1 MKTGAIAALQLL
13 ALSHIADSAILPV
26 QHLGTRGQDRETQ
39 QEFEDTTTR
48 YKQSGLC
55 RLYLDSTDKTRDGL
69 GTCAHKC
76 GDLVG
81 RAIEKDISKS
91 PECTTSGDNVPAI
104 LDPQGD
110 RYTPG
115 ECVCDVPMVNQMVD
129 EILLPLPVVTDIGC
143 PIVYRAFDAILDVGP
158 AAIPD
163 EEAPM
168 DIGMNASIQAAKTI
182 SDSGKE
188 ADSFLDWFDQPCE
201 VGNYTD
207 VISKIFNPLC
217 DAKDPANPDD
227 ESKTSKD
234 KDKRSPRGG
243 FGKALGKTVGKLVPG
258 MTKPAPAPPKP
269 AAAAPKPAAPKPAAP
284 KPAAPKPAAPK
295 PANPKP
301 TKANDAAPPKASSKP
316 AQTAENNGE
325 ASKAGE
331 KPGSAAESKT
341 DPLGADPTSA
351 NEAEVA
357 ADPTAKVAPADQLA
371 GNNPLAA
378 NGGSPQANA
387 ADSQELGGTNSLAA
401 TQDSPL
407 ANAAG
412 SQEPGGSD
420 SLAATQDSPLANTAG
435 SQELGG
441 TNSLAAT
448 QDSPLANTAGSQE
461 LGGTNSLAATQDSP
475 LANAAG
481 SQEPGGSDSLA
492 ATQDSPLA
500 NAAGPQELGGS
511 DSLAA
516 TQDSPV
522 AELEGSY
529 PQAATQNNPLAD
541 TASSQELGG
550 SDSLA
555 ATEDNLL
562 AGGSQQLG
570 GSGSLAGDSQQLGEI
585 DSLAGGSQQ
594 LGGSDSL
601 TGGSQQPGGSD
612 SLAGGSQQLGGSDS
626 LAGGSQQLGG
636 SDSLTGGSQQLGVDN
651 TLATEQGAEAA
662 VADGSISDNTGSL
675 LRRAKAAGSAQQATA
690 PKAAAGSA
698 QHATSPKVAGSG
710 QQGTAPKAFAGSAQQ
725 ATAPK
730 VAGSAQ
736 QDSIP
741 NAAGSAQQATAPK
754 VAGSAQQDSIPNA
767 AGSAQQATAPKVAG
781 SAQQGSVPKAAGSA
795 QQASAP
801 KAAAGSAQLATAPKA
816 AAVGQG
822 DSSAPS
828 EATIKCTP
836 RPQDASVG
844 EATGTDVVKRAL
856 PELTMQHVPTLG
868 NSYVGFVETD
878 EDVDCAQLLQKAR
891 EGYNQIIQ
899 LPGIFNNNIV
909 VAALFLKNV
918 GVVVASKPRFSLDV
932 SAITVD
938 RELRRLA
945 QTYYPTYYNEVR
957 NRQHFT
963 STDSLAVWHAEDLA
977 LIYGALKWERE
988 TGNPPTTFDWGAQMV
1003 AYGIYYVGAHPGP
1016 KPPCGPV
1023 NEQAAEMQP
1032 SCSKVLRVLEV
1043 TAYFQK

>member
-1 MKTGAIAALQLL
+1 MKTGVIAALQLL

-39 QEFEDTTTR
+39 QEFEDTTAR
-48 YKQSGLC
+48 YKQSGRC
-55 RLYLDSTDKTRDGL
+55 RLYLDSTEKTRDGL

-91 PECTTSGDNVPAI
+91 PECTTPGDNVPAI

-129 EILLPLPVVTDIGC
+129 ETLLPLPVVTDIGC

-207 VISKIFNPLC
+207 VISKIFSPLC

-243 FGKALGKTVGKLVPG
+243 FGKALGKSVGKLVPG
-258 MTKPAPAPPKP
+258 MAEPAPAPPKP
-269 AAAAPKPAAPKPAAP
+269 AAAAP

-301 TKANDAAPPKASSKP
+301 TKANDAAPPKASSKS
-316 AQTAENNGE
+316 AQKAENTGE

-331 KPGSAAESKT
+331 KPGSAAETKT

-357 ADPTAKVAPADQLA
+357 AEPTANVAPADQLA

-387 ADSQELGGTNSLAA
+387 ADSQELGGSNSA

-412 SQEPGGSD
+412 S
-420 SLAATQDSPLANTAG
+420 
-435 SQELGG
+435 
-441 TNSLAAT
+441 
-448 QDSPLANTAGSQE
+448 
-461 LGGTNSLAATQDSP
+461 
-475 LANAAG
+475 
-481 SQEPGGSDSLA
+481 
-492 ATQDSPLA
+492 
-500 NAAGPQELGGS
+500 QELGGS

-529 PQAATQNNPLAD
+529 PQAATQNSPLAD

-555 ATEDNLL
+555 ATEDSLL

-570 GSGSLAGDSQQLGEI
+570 GSGSLAGDSQQLGESDSLAGGSQQLGES

-612 SLAGGSQQLGGSDS
+612 SLTGGSQQLGGSDS

-636 SDSLTGGSQQLGVDN
+636 SDSLPGGSQQLGVDN

-690 PKAAAGSA
+690 PKAGGSIRQGTAPKVAAGSA
-698 QHATSPKVAGSG
+698 QQASAPKAASGSAQQATSPKVAGSA
-710 QQGTAPKAFAGSAQQ
+710 QQGSVPKAAGSAQQASAPKAAAGSAQQ
-725 ATAPK
+725 ATTPK

-767 AGSAQQATAPKVAG
+767 AGSAQQATAPKIAG
-781 SAQQGSVPKAAGSA
+781 SAQQSSVPNAAGSA
-795 QQASAP
+795 QQATAP
-801 KAAAGSAQLATAPKA
+801 KVAAGSAQQGMAPEA
-816 AAVGQG
+816 AAVGQE

-828 EATIKCTP
+828 EAMIQCTLE
-836 RPQDASVG
+836 PQDASVG
-844 EATGTDVVKRAL
+844 EATDADLVKRAL
-856 PELTMQHVPTLG
+856 PELTMHHVSSLG

-899 LPGIFNNNIV
+899 LPGVFNNNAM
-909 VAALFLKNV
+909 VAALFIKGV
-918 GVVVASKPRFSLDV
+918 GVVVASKPHFSLDV
-932 SAITVD
+932 SAIAVD

-945 QTYYPTYYNEVR
+945 QTYNPTYYNMVR

-988 TGNPPTTFDWGAQMV
+988 SGNPPTTFDWNAQMV
-1003 AYGIYYVGAHPGP
+1003 AYGIYYVGGRPGP

-1023 NEQAAEMQP
+1023 NENAAEMQP
-1032 SCSKVLRVLEV
+1032 PCSNILRRLEV
-1043 TAYFQK
+1043 TAYYQK